1 MIPRDDF
8 TPHGYL
14 DNPYHSW
21 KLNPSGVLRSM
32 QPLGMGWHVPNLG
45 TYARNQFQYAAHLTI
60 GLKVG
65 KLVLVTPED
74 FQRQGCSINSSLHTK
89 NRFEY
94 TCFVP
99 AYGLTLTACYF
110 LVHEHALGCVITLSS
125 TWDAPLPVTCYLTH
139 VHTHN
144 PFTSRLWEHGLY
156 AREASGESGVMLGI
170 ASEGDVFLH
179 GVRAADGNALAA
191 GEMGYG
197 VGLEDISAW
206 ARGRRIARPTITQ
219 LQEETGW
226 QLRALSLPCALTLDA
241 HSETARTLNVVLSR
255 GVSQDQAYRHWED
268 GIEEIARAG
277 AAHRADDERFWRQ
290 APQLSGDWP
299 ASWRRGL
306 LQDLETLRMTIRS
319 PVGVIPHP
327 WDGMQIQAPR
337 TVIAEAA
344 MDCLFLSYADPELAS
359 EVMLGHFESAPHPQL
374 PCMRED
380 GSYNMVA
387 DDGQICGTAPEWG
400 FPLWCCDQLFRRTGN
415 LHWLRRLYPYAA
427 AYLRWWLDNR
437 SDAGG
442 WLTYACSWESGQD
455 VSSRFGPQ
463 QTGGTI
469 IQHVRPVDLQASMA
483 QGASILKRWAT
494 LLAQSPHTVMLS
506 EAKHLSPDSRM
517 PRSPQH
523 DTNIDYN
530 AEAAAW
536 KNIADEFTVKTRAM
550 WQHGWFRDY
559 DSVAC
564 EWSTQQDTM
573 HLAPVFCGVAG
584 REHIERL
591 RSYFSSPPM
600 HSGWAPLCW
609 PPVVMTLIGAASEA
623 ALPLEAAEL
632 AAQFID
638 AAYTSIDSRVPDEH
652 GGLPGVTREYHQVTG
667 SRKDGTF
674 TYANA
679 GIEGYGWGAIS
690 IHLLLR
696 YVLGLREEE
705 DGKLTVA
712 PVLPQSLRHVGACY
726 RVEPVQWG
734 NASLAIECV
743 VRDANG
749 YALRLRYRQQE
760 KTGETGENDR
770 EPGPEQVVEWEGAW
784 GEGKRLTLF
793 SP

>member
-1 MIPRDDF
+1 MIPRNDF

-45 TYARNQFQYAAHLTI
+45 TYVRNQFQYTAHLTI

-65 KLVLVTPED
+65 KLVLITPED
-74 FQRQGCSINSSLHTK
+74 FQRQGCSTNSSLHTK

-99 AYGLTLTACYF
+99 ACGLTLAACYF
-110 LVHEHALGCVITLSS
+110 LVHEHALGCVLTLSS
-125 TWDAPLPVTCYLTH
+125 TWDEPLPVTCYLTH

-156 AREASGESGVMLGI
+156 AREVPGEGGLMLGI
-170 ASEGDVFLH
+170 ASEGDVFMH
-179 GVRAADGNALAA
+179 GVRPADGGPLTI

-197 VGLEDISAW
+197 VGLEDISDW
-206 ARGRRIARPTITQ
+206 ARGRRVARPTVTQ
-219 LQEETGW
+219 HQEETGW
-226 QLRALSLPCALTLDA
+226 QLRALSLPCTLTLDA
-241 HSETARTLNVVLSR
+241 RGETPRTLNVVLSR

-268 GIEEIARAG
+268 GIEEIARAE
-277 AAHRADDERFWRQ
+277 AAHRTDDERFWQQ
-290 APQLSGDWP
+290 APRLSGDWP
-299 ASWRRGL
+299 ATWRRGL
-306 LQDLETLRMTIRS
+306 VYDLETLRMTIRP
-319 PVGVIPHP
+319 PVGVIPHF

-344 MDCLFLSYADPELAS
+344 MDCLFLSYADPQLAA
-359 EVMLGHFESAPHPQL
+359 EVLLGHFESAPHPQL

-400 FPLWCCDQLFRRTGN
+400 FPLWCCDQLFRRTGD
-415 LHWLRRLYPYAA
+415 LRWLRCLYPHAA

-437 SDAGG
+437 RDAEG
-442 WLTYACSWESGQD
+442 WLVYACSWESGQD

-483 QGASILKRWAT
+483 QGAAILHRWAA
-494 LLAQSPHTVMLS
+494 LLAPF
-506 EAKHLSPDSRM
+506 PD
-517 PRSPQH
+517 
-523 DTNIDYN
+523 IDSG

-536 KNIADEFTVKTRAM
+536 QAIADEFTVRTRAM
-550 WQHGWFRDY
+550 WQQGWFRDY
-559 DSVAC
+559 DSVAR

-584 REHIERL
+584 WGHIEQL
-591 RSYFSSPPM
+591 RPYFAQPPM

-609 PPVVMTLIGAASEA
+609 PPVVMTLVGAASEA

-632 AAQFID
+632 AARFIE

-667 SRKDGTF
+667 RRKDGTL

-705 DGKLTVA
+705 AGKLTIA
-712 PVLPQSLRHVGACY
+712 PALPRSLRHVGACY
-726 RVEPVQWG
+726 RIEQVQWG
-734 NASLAIECV
+734 DFALAIECV
-743 VRDANG
+743 VRDAKS
-749 YALRLRYRQQE
+749 YVLRYTQRE
-760 KTGETGENDR
+760 KRGETMGEGS
-770 EPGPEQVVEWEGAW
+770 EQAPEQVIEWEGVW
-784 GEGKRLTLF
+784 GEGKTITLR
-793 SP
+793 SSSASTD